1 MKSQLSQKTN
11 EILQLQEDKESL
23 SIKLEDVNEEYQR
36 LLDLKG
42 LEDQIKAHP
51 KY

>member
-1 MKSQLSQKTN
+1 M
-11 EILQLQEDKESL
+11 
-23 SIKLEDVNEEYQR
+23 SIKIEDLNEEYQR

-51 KY
+51 KYEPEKDFAVTSIKDQME